1 VVTGIPEGTLYEW
14 DEFPANYFAN
24 VQDDSNTPDLLFYQ
38 DYYIEEKEQL
48 ISKFERMMG
57 PALREGYW

>member
-1 VVTGIPEGTLYEW
+1 MYN
-14 DEFPANYFAN
+14 DERIIENYFAN
-24 VQDDSNTPDLLFYQ
+24 IQDDSNTPDLLFYQ